1 MRLTGRFNLR
11 RTMTGKIVLQVE
23 EEVKA
28 RWPFSR
34 NGGLRRR
41 WRDANVMDLAK
52 PEMRALIDLRNKP
65 QFMPQS
71 YPWTPEETPA
81 SLMDEFAT
89 EKTVR
94 PPAKPAEVGR
104 ISTH

>member
-1 MRLTGRFNLR
+1 MRLTGRFNFR
-11 RTMTGKIVLQVE
+11 RTLTGRIVLQVE
-23 EEVKA
+23 EELKA

-34 NGGLRRR
+34 RSPVRRR

-65 QFMPQS
+65 QYVPQS
-71 YPWTPEETPA
+71 YGAAESNPPT
-81 SLMDEFAT
+81 LMDEYSAGT
-89 EKTVR
+89 AALPRSALVMGES
-94 PPAKPAEVGR
+94 R

>member
-1 MRLTGRFNLR
+1 MRLTGRFNMR
-11 RTMTGKIVLQVE
+11 RTLTGKIVLQVE
-23 EEVKA
+23 EEGKA

-34 NGGLRRR
+34 NRALRRR

-65 QFMPQS
+65 QFVPQS
-71 YPWTPEETPA
+71 YPWTPEEAPA
-81 SLMDEFAT
+81 SLMDEFAV

-94 PPAKPAEVGR
+94 PAKAAEAGR

>member
-11 RTMTGKIVLQVE
+11 RTLTGKIVLQVE
-23 EEVKA
+23 EEGKA

-34 NGGLRRR
+34 KGTLRRR

-71 YPWTPEETPA
+71 YPWAPEETPA
-81 SLMDEFAT
+81 SLMDEFSA

-94 PPAKPAEVGR
+94 PAKPADGGR
-104 ISTH
+104 ILTH